1 MNTEKDLKSYFI
13 ASLKKNETQNFKNI
27 IKVPCVLLQVRE
39 HTEIPEVQ
47 LILGYPAS
55 REICFTFLHNFP
67 IAIFKQ

>member
-1 MNTEKDLKSYFI
+1 MNTEKDLKSHFI
-13 ASLKKNETQNFKNI
+13 ASLKKKETENFKNI